1 MTKDTGLA
9 ERMDESQEYFDT
21 RMIYLAGRDR
31 VWTAVAKYLQRYV
44 PVDGAVLDLGAA
56 YCSFINHIQAAEKH
70 AVDLFPGFVEFAAS
84 DVTAHVGSCSTLG
97 QFEAGRFDVVFA
109 SNLLEHLT
117 RQEITSTL
125 KEMGRVLRP
134 GGRVIL
140 VQPNFRYC
148 STEYFDDYTHVTV
161 FTHVSLTDLLSASG
175 FCVEKVVPRF
185 MPFSMQ
191 SCLPQWSWAVAL
203 YLRSPIRPMAK
214 QMLIVA
220 AVREGH

>member
-1 MTKDTGLA
+1 MRLRSFRAA
-9 ERMDESQEYFDT
+9 ERKST
-21 RMIYLAGRDR
+21 RYTELF
-31 VWTAVAKYLQRYV
+31 
-44 PVDGAVLDLGAA
+44 LDLLPRNPLGILHRFLDRFEVVLLLELLDKLFVEIDGQHN
-56 YCSFINHIQAAEKH
+56 S
-70 AVDLFPGFVEFAAS
+70 DLFPGFVEFAAS

-97 QFEAGRFDVVFA
+97 QFEAGRFDIVFA

-148 STEYFDDYTHVTV
+148 STEYFDDYTHVMV

-220 AVREGH
+220 TVREGH